1 VSEAQPHQP
10 FGAADIFAVIVM
22 NVMWGLNL
30 VAVKMGVELVQP
42 MTAAWL
48 RQAMVLLICLPALR
62 IVPGRMRE
70 LTGLGLLSGSLF
82 YILVN
87 WSLAVSDNVPALAI
101 AGQLGA
107 PFSLILAVLVLGER
121 IHKYRLIGMA
131 LAFIGVALLVFDPAA
146 INEELGMAITAGAS
160 AVWAVCSLIQRRLK
174 GVPVLTIYAWIGL
187 IGTLCLFPVA
197 WLAEPQAVR
206 AIPDL
211 PMSSLSWILFSALG
225 STVLGQGAMS
235 FLLQRHPVSTVV
247 PLTLVNPVISVAA
260 AAWWFG
266 TNITPVMIVGGITV
280 LVGVAIVTIRTAH
293 AREHEGLA

>member
-1 VSEAQPHQP
+1 MTDTQPHQP
-10 FGAADIFAVIVM
+10 FGATDITAVVVM

-30 VAVKMGVELVQP
+30 VAVKMGVDLVQP

-48 RQAMVLLICLPALR
+48 RQTMVLIICLPALR
-62 IVPGRMRE
+62 IVPGKMRE
-70 LTGLGLLSGSLF
+70 LLGLGVLSGTIF

-121 IHKYRLIGMA
+121 IHRYRLIGMA
-131 LAFIGVALLVFDPAA
+131 LSFLGVAVLVFDPSAL
-146 INEELGMAITAGAS
+146 NEELGIAITAAAS
-160 AVWAVCSLIQRRLK
+160 AVWAFCSLIQRRLK

-187 IGTLCLFPVA
+187 IGCLALLPVA
-197 WLAEPQAVR
+197 WTLEPETMKRV
-206 AIPDL
+206 PDL
-211 PMSSLSWILFSALG
+211 PLSTFGWILFSALG

-235 FLLQRHPVSTVV
+235 YLLQRHPVSTVV
-247 PLTLVNPVISVAA
+247 PLTLINPVISVAA

-266 TNITPVMIVGGITV
+266 TSITPIMVAGGIMV

-293 AREHEGLA
+293 AREHEEAA